1 MLRPV
6 RLLSILLALLGA
18 TLAASAF
25 EGWIHFALKTG
36 RDPEQLIAYAV
47 KDTRIRLEPK
57 SEDAGGTALLI
68 DTRER
73 AMFLL
78 MPAQRIFVRLP
89 LKPGLAPSTAS
100 PPPPRTASPEATG
113 IAERFLNYPCLRYV
127 LVHGDSTTESWV
139 TTELGGLAALGAS
152 PLAALLGGGGALSAL
167 ERTDAAF
174 PLKVITRDSRG
185 RETFRF
191 EALEI
196 EPGPLP
202 DELFAVPAGFR
213 QLTLPAP
220 PTAEG

>member
-6 RLLSILLALLGA
+6 RFLSTLLALLGA

-36 RDPEQLIAYAV
+36 RDPEQLLSYAA
-47 KDTRIRLEPK
+47 KGTSIRLEPK
-57 SEDAGGTALLI
+57 SEEAGGTALLI

-73 AMFLL
+73 TMFLL
-78 MPAQRIFVRLP
+78 MPAQRVFVRLP
-89 LKPGLAPSTAS
+89 LKPGLAPSTAT
-100 PPPPRTASPEATG
+100 PPPPRESSPEATG
-113 IAERFLNYPCLRYV
+113 IAERFLDYSCLRYV

-174 PLKVITRDSRG
+174 PLKVVTRDSRG

-191 EALEI
+191 EALQI

-213 QLTLPAP
+213 PLTLPTP